1 MSKFN
6 VGDVVWVLQSES
18 CNNLETGI
26 EGAEVIP
33 VSVMYAVIKAIKT
46 HCSSETLL
54 IVENRAGHL
63 FEVFDYDSVFA
74 TAEEAVEAL
83 LHSSKRVDA
92 GSPY

>member
-6 VGDVVWVLQSES
+6 VGDAVWILQNES
-18 CNNLETGI
+18 CSNIETSI
-26 EGAEVIP
+26 EGTEVIP
-33 VSVMYAVIKAIKT
+33 VSIMYVVIRAIKP

-63 FEVFDYDSVFA
+63 FEVFDYDGVFA
-74 TAEEAVEAL
+74 TAEEAAEAL
-83 LHSSKRVDA
+83 LHSNKRADM

>member
-6 VGDVVWVLQSES
+6 VGDTVWTLQNES
-18 CNNLETGI
+18 CSNIETGI

-33 VSVMYAVIKAIKT
+33 VSIMYAVIKDIKT

-63 FEVFDYDSVFA
+63 FEVFDYDDVFA
-74 TAEEAVEAL
+74 TAEEAVKAL
-83 LHSSKRVDA
+83 LHSNKRADM